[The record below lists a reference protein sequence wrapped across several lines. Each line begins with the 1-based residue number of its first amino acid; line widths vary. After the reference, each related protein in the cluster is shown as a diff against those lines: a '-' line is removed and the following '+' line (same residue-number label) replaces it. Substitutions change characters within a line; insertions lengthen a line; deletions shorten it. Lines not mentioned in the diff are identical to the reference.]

1 MKKELNSFTLIEL
14 LVVIAIIAILASML
28 LPALSKARAKARCID
43 CVSRQKQLGLM
54 IAMYAND
61 AEDVIIGSLQVNG
74 SGKMWSGT
82 GDGYMTGAAH
92 FLTRGLDYGPRNA
105 VYCKTKGY
113 NGTDLNA
120 EVYYYQYG
128 SPFAQNATH
137 ISNLGF
143 GSGMFANGSGATG
156 SPYCGGYNL
165 ASLQKT
171 SQFIVGTDAARYVN
185 PTHAKNGEPT
195 YGFYPHSGIAAG
207 YVLTTYHDDKNNSV
221 FADGHAESARPAK
234 FHFSQNGSN
243 YIYSYLSGTSTEV
256 VL

>member
-1 MKKELNSFTLIEL
+1 MKKEFTLIEL

-54 IAMYAND
+54 IAMYAD
-61 AEDVIIGSLQVNG
+61 DSEDVIVGSAYVNG
-74 SGKMWSGT
+74 AAILKASADGSGYW
-82 GDGYMTGAAH
+82 TGAAH
-92 FLTRGLDYGPRNA
+92 FLTRGLNYGPRNA

-113 NGTDLNA
+113 NGTDLDA
-120 EVYYYQYG
+120 EMYYYQYG
-128 SPFAQNATH
+128 SPFAQSATH
-137 ISNLGF
+137 MNNLGF
-143 GSGMFANGSGATG
+143 GSLFSNDVM
-156 SPYCGGYNL
+156 GGYNL
-165 ASLQKT
+165 SALQKA
-171 SQFIVGTDAARYVN
+171 SQFIVGTDAARYISAG
-185 PTHAKNGEPT
+185 HARNGDPV

-234 FHFSQNGSN
+234 FHFSLNGSN
-243 YIYSYLSGTSTEV
+243 YIYSYLNGSGAEV